1 MPDNT
6 YPEWAWK
13 DGSFIPYKDCTVHVR
28 TQAVMVAGSVFEGI
42 KAFWNDSSKSLY
54 LFRLDEHIQRLQESM
69 KMMRMKVSVPSD
81 LRLICVELLE
91 RNGFTGDVHM
101 MPTAYLGEGEGNVA
115 LARTTKEGLFI
126 TGIVRPR
133 SAFIDKGMRACIS
146 SWRRISDNSMPP
158 RIKAAGNYQNG
169 RLALS
174 EAWAAGYDYSILLN
188 NAGTVSEGPGACLMM
203 VRGGQIST
211 PPVTA
216 GILESITRHT
226 LITLFQEKFGMTVV
240 ERLIDRT
247 ELYTAEEVFMCG
259 TGMDVVPIISVDDIT
274 VGNGNKGPM
283 TQAIQ
288 DAYLRVG
295 TGEDP
300 EHPEWR
306 TGLRSISDARQP

>member
-1 MPDNT
+1 MTEED
-6 YPEWAWK
+6 YPKWAWK
-13 DGSFIPYKDCTVHVR
+13 DGSFIPYEDCTVHVR

-42 KAFWNDSSKSLY
+42 KGFWNESSNSLY
-54 LFRLDEHIQRLQESM
+54 IFRLEEHLQRLRESM
-69 KMMRMKVSVPSD
+69 KMMRMQTTLPSD
-81 LRLICVELLE
+81 FGSICAQLLE
-91 RNGFTGDVHM
+91 RNNFAEDVHM
-101 MPTAYLGEGEGNVA
+101 MPTAYVGEGKGNVA
-115 LARTTKEGLFI
+115 LARAAKEGLFI
-126 TGIVRPR
+126 TGVARPR
-133 SAFIDKGMRACIS
+133 SGFIDNGMRACIS
-146 SWRRISDNSMPP
+146 TWTRNSDNNTPP

-169 RLALS
+169 RLALN

-216 GILESITRHT
+216 GILESITRDT
-226 LITLFQEKFGMTVV
+226 LMMLFQEKMGVTVV

-247 ELYTAEEVFMCG
+247 ELYTAEEVFVCG
-259 TGMDVVPIISVDDIT
+259 SGMDVVPIISVDNIT

-288 DAYLRVG
+288 DAYFRLG

-300 EHPEWR
+300 AHPEWR
-306 TGLRSISDARQP
+306 TGLKSTADA